1 MINCRQ
7 GQLYIIGAVFVL
19 ITLSVLFLF
28 TLFVEFGSQTL
39 PTQSSADFENL
50 QNAVQQR
57 NSWLPTY
64 WYDWTC
70 KNKTVANILSG
81 YTNPVEFDAG
91 INPCVNYIAVFKL
104 SGATRTAITPAYLST
119 SGCNVTFNATGA
131 ALYEI
136 YWNCPFVGLW
146 PTLDGNEISPSKYL
160 AELPA
165 EGLCSHFSKLLPKKN
180 IAFNCSAINNTNTYN
195 YSVSFTATDFA
206 YNGSIT

>member
-1 MINCRQ
+1 MINCRR

-28 TLFVEFGSQTL
+28 TLFVEFGSLTL
-39 PTQSSADFENL
+39 PTQAMDFDNL
-50 QNAVQQR
+50 QNAIQQR

-91 INPCVNYIAVFKL
+91 ITPCPNYVNVFKL
-104 SGATRTAITPAYLST
+104 SGVTRTAITSYITT

-131 ALYEI
+131 AIYEV
-136 YWNCPFVGLW
+136 YWGCPDITGVW
-146 PTLDGNEISPSKYL
+146 QQINGNEISPSKYL
-160 AELPA
+160 AELPT
-165 EGLCSHFSKLLPKKN
+165 EGICSHFSKLLPKKN
-180 IAFNCSAINNTNTYN
+180 IAFNCSAVNNTNTYN

-206 YNGSIT
+206 YNGSIR